1 MMLPARLI
9 GLLLAMLAAMPLMAD
24 VGRPKVGLVLS
35 GGGAKGMAH
44 VGVLRVLEEL
54 KVPVDIVVGTSAGS
68 AVGALY
74 ASGMEVQEIEERFIE
89 MDWVSSF
96 RDDPGRAYKPVRRK
110 RQDWRYPV
118 SPGIGVRMDGLHL
131 GGGIIAG
138 QNLGFIL
145 NELTRDAALVEDFDE
160 LAIPFRAVATDL
172 ETGEEVVIGSGN
184 LSEAIRAS
192 MSIPGVY
199 APVTLNGRL
208 LVDGGV
214 ANNLPV
220 SVAHELGADIVI
232 AVDITDPLLERED
245 IREAFSVVGQLTT
258 MMTRQNTERQ
268 LKLLDDQDILMRPD
282 LQGLSSA
289 DFYEAPALF
298 ELGASSAR
306 GHAGELRHLSVSD
319 DEWDRFRG
327 RLKAHSFNP
336 GVITDIRIDDR
347 SRLAGDFLRERIRQQ
362 TGEPLDVDALEEDLK
377 RIYGLGYYETV
388 SYSLVPTD
396 GPGTD
401 LVIRVREKSWGPNY
415 LSFGLNYEDNFEN
428 DTRFN
433 VATSLR
439 MTGLN
444 ALGGE
449 WTTGLQLGTQPRVRT
464 EWFQP
469 LDYGFERFLTLGGA
483 YSRESL
489 SAFDG
494 EGERITEVDITN
506 RQVDLA
512 LGTASW
518 RRASITGLLY
528 ANAVTKGVAG
538 IENSVLLGGFHR
550 LSAYS
555 QGEVAGEDAALAGVF
570 VRQEFGGPF
579 VPWFAGAGF
588 ETGNAWSSL
597 GEARWNNLLRSGSL
611 FAGVETFLGPVQIA
625 TAYNNRDDWSA
636 YLNVGFSFTRLFE

>member
-1 MMLPARLI
+1 MLTARLTA
-9 GLLLAMLAAMPLMAD
+9 LLLAVLAAMPLMAD
-24 VGRPKVGLVLS
+24 IGRPKVGLVLS

-74 ASGMEVQEIEERFIE
+74 ASGMKVQEIEERFIE

>member
-1 MMLPARLI
+1 MLTARLTA
-9 GLLLAMLAAMPLMAD
+9 LLLAVLAAMPLMAD

-611 FAGVETFLGPVQIA
+611 FAGIETFLGPVQIA

>member
-1 MMLPARLI
+1 MLPARLI